1 MACQTTQADYQG
13 DEPVRR
19 RSYDTIR
26 YDTIRYSHCY
36 SPCMASPVRK
46 PTGEAQGSAD
56 QSMKKP
62 ILVSLILFN
71 YPLKALMLWKH
82 LPRYDTRWYFN
93 VRSKVDTSQ
102 LNLRLSNNKK
112 VRKKLKSKNGRAQK
126 YRRTD
131 RGIRGVSREDG
142 HHLSTNRARRRT
154 TSLIR
159 PTTLALRDATPLP
172 LATEWHCIL
181 VKYIL
186 RLSFN
191 HEQCTFKKCAT
202 QIGFQ
207 KITRRYAISHAF
219 LYAASTAVDSSKKVK
234 VAHTRLPS
242 VGFRS

>member
-1 MACQTTQADYQG
+1 MSHPASIPSRTYALWPILISRPAEDRRLRL
-13 DEPVRR
+13 PVKPPRLITKVM
-19 RSYDTIR
+19 SPYEDGHSIR
-26 YDTIRYSHCY
+26 YDTILTFATHLVWPLQSEN
-36 SPCMASPVRK
+36 PP
-46 PTGEAQGSAD
+46 GSAD
-56 QSMKKP
+56 ESMKKP

-112 VRKKLKSKNGRAQK
+112 VRKKLKSKNGGAQK

-159 PTTLALRDATPLP
+159 PTTLALRHATPLP
-172 LATEWHCIL
+172 LATEWHCI
-181 VKYIL
+181 
-186 RLSFN
+186 
-191 HEQCTFKKCAT
+191 
-202 QIGFQ
+202 
-207 KITRRYAISHAF
+207 
-219 LYAASTAVDSSKKVK
+219 
-234 VAHTRLPS
+234 P
-242 VGFRS
+242 

>member
-19 RSYDTIR
+19 RSFDTIR
-26 YDTIRYSHCY
+26 YDTHNCY

-102 LNLRLSNNKK
+102 LNLRLSNNNK

-159 PTTLALRDATPLP
+159 PTTLALRHATPLP
-172 LATEWHCIL
+172 CSYRVALHSSQVHTSTL
-181 VKYIL
+181 V
-186 RLSFN
+186 
-191 HEQCTFKKCAT
+191 
-202 QIGFQ
+202 
-207 KITRRYAISHAF
+207 
-219 LYAASTAVDSSKKVK
+219 
-234 VAHTRLPS
+234 
-242 VGFRS
+242 